1 MHGFWRALVAIFFVS
16 FVVVGSG
23 GTSGCGDDLPIT
35 RCGDGLF
42 CNGVERMIDGKCVKP
57 AAGPCDDKSE
67 CTKDVCDETAQTCAH
82 VVMDASCAVCE
93 QEDCTPDCSG
103 RTCGD
108 DGCGGTCGSCT
119 ADQGCTPAGTC
130 ASATIGGTCATP
142 RPLSVSFTPQVIGG
156 DTSPSVHKTTP
167 TCNST
172 STAVEDV
179 WTFTITQP
187 TGIEAQSFG
196 YDTVLS
202 LRKGA
207 GAAACLNDDPAATIA
222 CSDDSAPPGDF
233 GSRISAL
240 LDPGTYYLIVDGF
253 DASQFGPYTLRVKF
267 ANNCVP
273 SCDGQHCGGD
283 DGCGGTC
290 GSCADGEACGPDQKC
305 RPDPCVPDCK
315 NEDGSARTCGDDGCL
330 GTCGSCAAGQM
341 CVPLDG
347 TCKAFEVCD
356 HQNPTCE
363 GGCPANSFCGSDC
376 ACHSIDDPLPDLV
389 VNKRRL
395 ADEILFDKINV
406 RESSCSYVEQCVG
419 GLGERRV
426 LRFSVEAINQGQ
438 ATLTVPPPEERPDL
452 FGFSACHGH
461 YHFGG
466 FASYELLDLRGNPLL
481 KGRKQ
486 AYCMEDTI
494 QVAQGPNVGCSKV
507 YDCYNQ
513 GIQAGWSDLYG
524 NTLDCQWLDIT
535 DIAPGNYQLK
545 VSLNPS
551 NSFQEVS
558 FDNNTAIV
566 PVTIP
571 PQ

>member
-1 MHGFWRALVAIFFVS
+1 MHGFWRVLAVLCVLGFCI
-16 FVVVGSG
+16 VGSG
-23 GTSGCGDDLPIT
+23 ASGCGDDLPIT

-42 CNGVERMIDGKCVKP
+42 CNGIERMIDGKCVKP
-57 AAGPCDDKSE
+57 EVGPCDDKSD

-82 VVMDASCAVCE
+82 VINEASCAVCQ
-93 QEDCTPDCSG
+93 QEDCTPDCAG
-103 RTCGD
+103 RACGD

-119 ADQGCTPAGTC
+119 ADKGCTPGGTC
-130 ASATIGGTCATP
+130 ASASIAGTCATP
-142 RPLSVSFTPQVIGG
+142 RPLSVSFVPQVIAGN
-156 DTSPSVHKTTP
+156 TMPSVHKTTP

-179 WTFTITQP
+179 WTFTLTQP
-187 TGIEAQSFG
+187 TGIEVQTFG

-207 GAAACLNDDPAATIA
+207 DAAACLNDAPATTVA

-240 LDPGTYYLIVDGF
+240 LQPGTYYILVDGF
-253 DASQFGPYTLRVKF
+253 DASQFGPYTMRVKF
-267 ANNCVP
+267 ASNCVP
-273 SCDGQHCGGD
+273 SCDGQYCGGD
-283 DGCGGTC
+283 DGCGGNC
-290 GSCADGEACGPDQKC
+290 GSCADGEACGPDLQC

-315 NEDGSARTCGDDGCL
+315 NEDGSTRSCGDDGCL
-330 GTCGSCAAGQM
+330 GSCGACGAGEM
-341 CVPLDG
+341 CIPVDG
-347 TCKAFEVCD
+347 TCQKLAECD
-356 HQNPTCE
+356 HENPTCE
-363 GGCPANSFCGSDC
+363 GGCPDKSFCGTDC

-389 VNKRRL
+389 VNKKRL
-395 ADEILFDKINV
+395 ADEILFDRINV
-406 RESSCSYVEQCVG
+406 RESSCSFVEQCVG
-419 GLGERRV
+419 GLGDRRL

-452 FGFSACHGH
+452 FLFSTCHGH

-466 FASYELLDLRGNPLL
+466 FASYELLDTRGNTLL
-481 KGRKQ
+481 RGRKQ

-494 QVAQGPNVGCSKV
+494 QVAQGPDVGCSKV

-535 DIAPGNYQLK
+535 DIPAGNYQLK
-545 VSLNPS
+545 VSLNPG
-551 NSFQEVS
+551 NSLQEVS
-558 FDNNTAIV
+558 FDNNSATV